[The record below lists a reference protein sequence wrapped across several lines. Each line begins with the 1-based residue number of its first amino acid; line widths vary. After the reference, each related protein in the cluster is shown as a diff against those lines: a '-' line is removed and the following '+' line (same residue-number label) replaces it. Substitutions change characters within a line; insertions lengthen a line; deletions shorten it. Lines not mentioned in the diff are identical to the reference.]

1 MLRWKTCGDGS
12 ATKSALQRSGTCATH
27 SIQTYLSERS
37 PAGAAKVGAAI
48 REAAEVLRY
57 FPHAGRP
64 GRSTDTREWVVQGVP
79 YILVYEVQADDN
91 VVMILGVFHGAQ
103 DREPKE

>member
-1 MLRWKTCGDGS
+1 VAPVRPLDLRYS
-12 ATKSALQRSGTCATH
+12 ARARAQLIA
-27 SIQTYLSERS
+27 IQAYISERS
-37 PAGAAKVGAAI
+37 PAGAAKVGTAI

-57 FPHAGRP
+57 FPYAGRP

-79 YILVYEVQADDN
+79 YVLVYEVQTDSN

-103 DREPKE
+103 DREKEE